1 MKPSDIWA
9 IVGCEESQ
17 AICIELRKLGVQA
30 FSCDKKPCSGGYP
43 QYHLQ
48 MDVFNALKGGWLQ
61 CQKGNWVKIKK
72 WNYGMFNPTC
82 TRLTNAGVLRLYKDG
97 KKKNGI
103 DPVKWQEMLDGAAF
117 FKRILNYG
125 ITYTRVE
132 NPIPHG
138 YALKEIGEKYK
149 QIIQPYNFNEDA
161 SKATCLWAHNLPIIK
176 KTGYYPPRIVNGK
189 KRWSNQTDSGQNK
202 LPPDRKDNPGRRAEL
217 RSKTYP
223 GIAKAI
229 AQQDIAHILKNP
241 VSTLLF

>member
-1 MKPSDIWA
+1 MKASDIWA

-17 AICIELRKLGVQA
+17 AITIELRKLGVNA
-30 FSCDKKPCSGGYP
+30 FSCDLKPCSGGHP
-43 QYHLQ
+43 EWHLQ
-48 MDVFNALKGGWLQ
+48 MDVFEGLKWA
-61 CQKGNWVKIKK
+61 K
-72 WNYGMFNPTC
+72 WNYAMFNPTC
-82 TRLTNAGVLRLYKDG
+82 TRLTNAGVLRLYYGG
-97 KKKNGI
+97 KKENGI
-103 DPVKWQEMLDGAAF
+103 DPVKWQEMLYGAAF
-117 FKRILNYG
+117 FKALLNYG

-176 KTGYYPPRIVNGK
+176 NTGYFPPRIVDGK

-202 LPPDRKDNPGRRAEL
+202 LPPDSKENPGRRAEL

-223 GIAKAI
+223 GIAQAI
-229 AQQDIAHILKNP
+229 AQQDIKHILSNQI
-241 VSTLLF
+241 STLLF